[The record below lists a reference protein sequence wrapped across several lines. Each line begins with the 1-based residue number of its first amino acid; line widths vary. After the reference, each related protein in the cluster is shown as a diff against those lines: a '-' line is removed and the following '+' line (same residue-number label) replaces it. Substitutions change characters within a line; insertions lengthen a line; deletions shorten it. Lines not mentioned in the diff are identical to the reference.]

1 MRCIRYQ
8 HLKQKTMN
16 DNKKTALQVSALCN
30 GTVIDH
36 IPADKLFAV
45 VNLLNIPAMG
55 NNVTIGYNLE
65 SKKLG
70 KKGLIKISDRF
81 FTDDEINK
89 ISVVAPNV
97 VLNTIRDYNVVEK
110 REVKMPDEIHNI
122 IKCNNLNCI
131 TNNEPM
137 ETHFYVANRETHTLK
152 CRYCEKEVNLDD
164 ITLL

>member
-1 MRCIRYQ
+1 
-8 HLKQKTMN
+8 MN
-16 DNKKTALQVSALCN
+16 DNNKPALQVSALCN

-45 VNLLNIPAMG
+45 VNLLNIANMS

-89 ISVVAPNV
+89 ISVIAPNV

-137 ETHFYVANRETHTLK
+137 ATHFKVSSRSTNTLK
-152 CRYCEKEVNLDD
+152 CRYCEKEININDAE
-164 ITLL
+164 LL

>member
-1 MRCIRYQ
+1 
-8 HLKQKTMN
+8 MN
-16 DNKKTALQVSALCN
+16 ENKKPALQVSALCN

-45 VNLLNIPAMG
+45 VNLLDIPSMG

-89 ISVVAPNV
+89 ISVIAPNV

-137 ETHFYVANRETHTLK
+137 ATHFYVANRDTHTLK
-152 CRYCEKEVNLDD
+152 CRYCEKEVSLDK
-164 ITLL
+164 IKLL

>member
-1 MRCIRYQ
+1 
-8 HLKQKTMN
+8 MN
-16 DNKKTALQVSALCN
+16 ENHKPALQVSALCN

-45 VNLLNIPAMG
+45 VNLLNIPTMN

-164 ITLL
+164 IKLL

>member
-1 MRCIRYQ
+1 ME
-8 HLKQKTMN
+8 KN
-16 DNKKTALQVSALCN
+16 NKHALQVSALCN

-45 VNLLNIPAMG
+45 VTLLDIPSMG

-70 KKGLIKISDRF
+70 KKGLIKIADRF
-81 FTDDEINK
+81 FTDDEVSK

-97 VLNTIRDYNVVEK
+97 VMNTIRNYNVVEK
-110 REVKMPDEIHNI
+110 CEVKMPDELHNI

-137 ETHFYVANRETHTLK
+137 ATHFYVSNRKEGTMK
-152 CRYCEKEVNLDD
+152 CRYCEKEQNINDVE
-164 ITLL
+164 LL

>member
-1 MRCIRYQ
+1 M
-8 HLKQKTMN
+8 
-16 DNKKTALQVSALCN
+16 NKKNKHAMQVSALCN

-45 VNLLNIPAMG
+45 VTLLDIPSMG
-55 NNVTIGYNLE
+55 NNVTIGHNLE

-70 KKGLIKISDRF
+70 KKGLIKIADRF
-81 FTDDEINK
+81 FSNDELNK
-89 ISVVAPNV
+89 ISVIAPNV

-110 REVKMPDEIHNI
+110 REVKMPDELHNI

-137 ETHFYVANRETHTLK
+137 ATHFYVTNRKEGIIK
-152 CRYCEKEVNLDD
+152 CRYCEKEQNIINVE
-164 ITLL
+164 LL

>member
-1 MRCIRYQ
+1 
-8 HLKQKTMN
+8 MN
-16 DNKKTALQVSALCN
+16 ENKKHEMQVSALRN

-36 IPADKLFAV
+36 IPAEKLFAV
-45 VNLLNIPAMG
+45 VNLLNIADMSS
-55 NNVTIGYNLE
+55 NVTIGNNLD

-89 ISVVAPNV
+89 ISLVAPHV
-97 VLNTIRDYNVVEK
+97 ILNTIRDYNVIEK
-110 REVKMPDEIHNI
+110 RDVKMPDEIRNL

-137 ETHFYVANRETHTLK
+137 ATHFYVVNRDTHTLK
-152 CRYCEKEVNLDD
+152 CRYCEKEVSLDD
-164 ITLL
+164 IKLI

>member
-1 MRCIRYQ
+1 
-8 HLKQKTMN
+8 MN
-16 DNKKTALQVSALCN
+16 DNKLRAMQVSALCN

-45 VNLLNIPAMG
+45 VNLLNIPEMSS
-55 NNVTIGYNLE
+55 NVTIGYNLE

-70 KKGLIKISDRF
+70 KKGLIKISDRY

-89 ISVVAPNV
+89 ISLIAPNV
-97 VLNTIRDYNVVEK
+97 VLNTIRDYNVIEK
-110 REVKMPDEIHNI
+110 REVKMPDEIHDL

-137 ETHFYVANRETHTLK
+137 ATHFYVANRETHTLK
-152 CRYCEKEVNLDD
+152 CRYCEKEVTLND
-164 ITLL
+164 IKLL

>member
-1 MRCIRYQ
+1 M
-8 HLKQKTMN
+8 QKTMN
-16 DNKKTALQVSALCN
+16 ENNKQALQVSALCN

-45 VNLLNIPAMG
+45 VNLLEISTMS
-55 NNVTIGYNLE
+55 NNVTIGFNLE

-89 ISVVAPNV
+89 ISVIAPNV

-122 IKCNNLNCI
+122 IRCNNLNCI

-164 ITLL
+164 IKLL

>member
-1 MRCIRYQ
+1 M
-8 HLKQKTMN
+8 QKTMN
-16 DNKKTALQVSALCN
+16 ENNKPALQVSALCN

-45 VNLLNIPAMG
+45 VNLLDIPTMS

-89 ISVVAPNV
+89 ISVIAPNV
-97 VLNTIRDYNVVEK
+97 VLNTIRNYNVVEK

-137 ETHFYVANRETHTLK
+137 ETHFYVANRDTHTLK
-152 CRYCEKEVNLDD
+152 CRYCEKEVSLDD

>member
-1 MRCIRYQ
+1 M
-8 HLKQKTMN
+8 QKTMN
-16 DNKKTALQVSALCN
+16 ENNKQALQVSALCN

-45 VNLLNIPAMG
+45 VNLLDIPAMS

-70 KKGLIKISDRF
+70 KKGLIKIADRF

-89 ISVVAPNV
+89 ISVIAPNV
-97 VLNTIRDYNVVEK
+97 VLNTIKDYNVVQK
-110 REVKMPDEIHNI
+110 REVKMPDEIHDI

-137 ETHFYVANRETHTLK
+137 PTHFYVVDRESHTLK
-152 CRYCEKEVNLDD
+152 CRYCEKEVSLDD
-164 ITLL
+164 IKLLQE

>member
-1 MRCIRYQ
+1 
-8 HLKQKTMN
+8 MN
-16 DNKKTALQVSALCN
+16 DNKLRAMQVSALCN

-45 VNLLNIPAMG
+45 VNLLNIPEM
-55 NNVTIGYNLE
+55 NSNVTIGYNLE

-89 ISVVAPNV
+89 ISLVAPNV
-97 VLNTIRDYNVVEK
+97 VLNTIRDYNVIEK
-110 REVKMPDEIHNI
+110 CEVKMPDEIRNL

-137 ETHFYVANRETHTLK
+137 ASHFYVANRDTHTLK
-152 CRYCEKEVNLDD
+152 CRYCEKEVTLND
-164 ITLL
+164 IKLL

>member
-1 MRCIRYQ
+1 
-8 HLKQKTMN
+8 MN
-16 DNKKTALQVSALCN
+16 DNKKAMQVSALCN

-45 VNLLNIPAMG
+45 VNLLNIPGMKH
-55 NNVTIGYNLE
+55 NVTIGNNLD

-89 ISVVAPNV
+89 ISIVAPNV
-97 VLNTIRDYNVVEK
+97 VLNTIRDYKVVEK
-110 REVKMPDEIHNI
+110 REVKMPDEIHNL

-137 ETHFYVANRETHTLK
+137 ATHFYVANRDTHTLK
-152 CRYCEKEVNLDD
+152 CRYCEKEVNINDVK
-164 ITLL
+164 LL

>member
-1 MRCIRYQ
+1 
-8 HLKQKTMN
+8 MN
-16 DNKKTALQVSALCN
+16 ENKKTALQVSALCN

-45 VNLLNIPAMG
+45 VNLLEIHKMR

-70 KKGLIKISDRF
+70 KKGLIKIADRF

-89 ISVVAPNV
+89 ISVVAPNI

-110 REVKMPDEIHNI
+110 RELRMPDEIHNI

-137 ETHFYVANRETHTLK
+137 ATHFYVVNRDTHTLK
-152 CRYCEKEVNLDD
+152 CRYCEKEVSIDD

>member
-1 MRCIRYQ
+1 MNENN
-8 HLKQKTMN
+8 KQ
-16 DNKKTALQVSALCN
+16 ALQVSALCN

-45 VNLLNIPAMG
+45 VNLLDIPTMS

-137 ETHFYVANRETHTLK
+137 ATHFYVANRDTHTLK
-152 CRYCEKEVNLDD
+152 CRYCEKEVSLDD
-164 ITLL
+164 IKLL

>member
-1 MRCIRYQ
+1 
-8 HLKQKTMN
+8 MN
-16 DNKKTALQVSALCN
+16 DNNKHAMQVSALCN

-45 VNLLNIPAMG
+45 VNLLDIPAMG

-81 FTDDEINK
+81 FSDDEVSK

-97 VLNTIRDYNVVEK
+97 VLNTIRDYKVVEK
-110 REVKMPDEIHNI
+110 RELKMPEELHNI

-137 ETHFYVANRETHTLK
+137 ATHFTMCNSEANTFK
-152 CRYCEKEVNLDD
+152 CRYCEKELNINDAK
-164 ITLL
+164 LL